1 MRESGSISH
10 SLTSAKTLL
19 SHIGVRASK
28 KRGQSFLTSGGI
40 AERIV
45 ALARL
50 TGSDAVLEVG
60 PGLGALTEHLVR
72 ASGRVIAVESD
83 HRLASWLRDV
93 FRDHRNLEII
103 AADILEVDLKEL
115 FKGMGE
121 DGRQIKVVSNIPY
134 SISGPL
140 IGKLLEAG
148 IAGVLVLT
156 VQKELARRIAAS
168 PGNKDYG
175 AFSIYCQYHAEVR
188 RAFDVPPGAF
198 YPRPEV
204 TSSVLVF
211 QPRQKPLLTGID
223 PEKFFAFVRLLFSQ
237 RRKAVSTILK
247 RALHG
252 TFSPDLLLSAIKE
265 SGIDPGSRAEHLSP
279 EQFGALH
286 RLLAKTY

>member
-1 MRESGSISH
+1 MHEFGSVSH

-19 SHIGVRASK
+19 SRLGVRASR
-28 KRGQSFLTSGGI
+28 KRGQSFLTSNGI
-40 AERIV
+40 AERIA

-72 ASGRVIAVESD
+72 ASGRVIAVEND
-83 HRLASWLRDV
+83 HRLVSWLRDV
-93 FRDHRNLEII
+93 FRDQGTLEII
-103 AADILEVDLKEL
+103 EADILELDLKDL
-115 FKGMGE
+115 FKRMGE

-140 IGKLLEAG
+140 IGKLLEASTG
-148 IAGVLVLT
+148 GVIVLT
-156 VQKELARRIAAS
+156 VQKELARRITAS
-168 PGNKDYG
+168 PANKDYG
-175 AFSIYCQYHAEVR
+175 SFSIFCQYHAEVR

-198 YPRPEV
+198 FPRPEV

-211 QPRQKPLLTGID
+211 QPRRQPLFMGID
-223 PEKFFAFVRLLFSQ
+223 PEKFFAFVHLLFSQ

-247 RALHG
+247 RAMQG
-252 TFSPDLLLSAIKE
+252 TLSPDLLLSAIKE
-265 SGIDPGSRAEHLSP
+265 SGIDPGSRAEHLSL